1 MKLDVLE
8 AIGDLQITTLNFD
21 IKRLIIEIKY
31 RN

>member
-21 IKRLIIEIKY
+21 IKRLIIETKC
-31 RN
+31 